1 MHENVTRDDF
11 PYWMEIEVRW
21 GDMDPQGH
29 VNNAVYFTYC
39 ESARISLVGEIGI
52 RGRTAGPH
60 GPVLVSTACDFKR
73 EVVYPATLDIGV
85 RVEEIGRRS
94 FAMRYGLFLRGT
106 SELVAVATSVN
117 AWVDYTEGKSIPLP
131 AEVREALERY
141 Q

>member
-60 GPVLVSTACDFKR
+60 GPVLVSTSCDFKR

-85 RVEEIGRRS
+85 RVEEIEDPVMQGEVWLLTV
-94 FAMRYGLFLRGT
+94 GLAR
-106 SELVAVATSVN
+106 AV
-117 AWVDYTEGKSIPLP
+117 WP
-131 AEVREALERY
+131 
-141 Q
+141 